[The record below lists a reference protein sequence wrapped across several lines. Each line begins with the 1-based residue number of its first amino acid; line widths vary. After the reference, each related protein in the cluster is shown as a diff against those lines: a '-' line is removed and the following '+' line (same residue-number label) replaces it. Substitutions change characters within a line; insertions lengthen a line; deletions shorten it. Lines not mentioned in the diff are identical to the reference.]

1 MVKLILFHPGIDP
14 KQKLY
19 LIYTYCFC
27 YYIDCIL
34 YIIKTIKLYLKMRKF
49 NKRLK
54 KMFHGDFNMGHE
66 DNKICIDT
74 HISGGD
80 GTNWKNA
87 YNSLNE
93 WEAKEAGNLAK
104 DNRPGTVY
112 CHIKKMIK
120 PTKKVQKK
128 VKFYR
133 KDIDFIQKQKNK
145 LFQHI
150 IDNHLGFDQVNKIL
164 KVAGVLGNSGIDLLD
179 YVTTNI
185 DFIYWYKNQSEKI
198 KKKLSLYEF
207 DE

>member
-120 PTKKVQKK
+120 PTNKM
-128 VKFYR
+128 
-133 KDIDFIQKQKNK
+133 IQKEKDELYSHIIKNK
-145 LFQHI
+145 
-150 IDNHLGFDQVNKIL
+150 NCLGFKQANKIL
-164 KVAGVLGNSGIDLLD
+164 KVAGILSNFRIDLLD

-185 DFIYWYKNQSEKI
+185 DFTYWYKNQPEEI
-198 KKKLSLYEF
+198 KRKLFLY
-207 DE
+207 